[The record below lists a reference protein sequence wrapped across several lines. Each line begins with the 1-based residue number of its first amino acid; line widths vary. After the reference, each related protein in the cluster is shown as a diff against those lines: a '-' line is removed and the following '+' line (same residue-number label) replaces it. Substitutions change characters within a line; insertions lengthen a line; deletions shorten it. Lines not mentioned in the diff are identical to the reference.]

1 MIFLFITFSF
11 LLFAQTPEW
20 QWAEQAGGTNSDLGK
35 SIALDSAGNS
45 YVTGFFTG
53 TATFG
58 STSLTSCGWY
68 DIFVAKMD
76 ADGIWQWAKQAGG
89 SFEDS
94 GKSIALDSAGNSYVT
109 GHFEGTAIFGSTSLT
124 SSGNTDI
131 FVAKLDV
138 DGNWLWA
145 TKAGGSGFNFGCS
158 IALDS
163 AGNSYVTGKFY
174 GTATFGSASLTSC
187 GNYDIFVAKM
197 DADGN
202 WQWATSAGG
211 SSGDS
216 GTSIVLDSA
225 GNSYVTGEF
234 KHNATFGFT
243 SLTSNE
249 YPDIFLAKMDADG
262 NWQWATRAGGS
273 SDDYCGCIALD
284 STGNSYVT
292 GKFIGTAI
300 FGSISLTSSGLDDIF
315 VAKMDAD
322 GIWQWATRA
331 GGSDYDCGYSI
342 ALDSAGNSYVT
353 GHFEGT
359 AIFGSTSLTS
369 SSGSYDVFAAKMD
382 VDGNW
387 LWATK
392 AGGSGSGSDC
402 GYSIALDSV
411 GNSYV
416 TGWFYETATFGSI
429 SLTSCGSHD
438 IFVAKLNSS
447 VSADDEIIPTE
458 IELSNYPNP
467 FNPSTNISY
476 QLAQESNTEIIIFNL
491 KGQRVKELINER
503 QIVGQHSVVWN
514 GDDENNNSVSSGI
527 YFYKLNVNGKTEA
540 VKKCLLLK

>member
-1 MIFLFITFSF
+1 
-11 LLFAQTPEW
+11 
-20 QWAEQAGGTNSDLGK
+20 NSDEGK
-35 SIALDSAGNS
+35 TITTDDAGNI
-45 YVTGFFTG
+45 YVTGYFCG

-58 STSLTSCGWY
+58 SYSLTSSGID

-124 SSGNTDI
+124 SSGSTDI

-138 DGNWLWA
+138 DGNWLYA
-145 TKAGGSGFNFGCS
+145 ISAGGSCFDFGCS

-187 GNYDIFVAKM
+187 GYYDIFVAKM

-202 WQWATSAGG
+202 WQWATRAGG

-225 GNSYVTGEF
+225 GNSYVTGDF
-234 KHNATFGFT
+234 KHTATFGFT

-249 YPDIFLAKMDADG
+249 YPDIFIAKMDADG

-273 SDDYCGCIALD
+273 SYDYCGCIALD
-284 STGNSYVT
+284 SAGNSYVT

-359 AIFGSTSLTS
+359 AIFGSISLTS

-382 VDGNW
+382 VDGIW
-387 LWATK
+387 QWATR
-392 AGGSGSGSDC
+392 AGGSGIGSDC

-416 TGWFYETATFGSI
+416 TGCFYETATFGST

-447 VSADDEIIPTE
+447 VSANSEIYPDVNI
-458 IELSNYPNP
+458 LSNYPNP
-467 FNPSTNISY
+467 FNPTTRIHYSIIEKSNVRINVFNI
-476 QLAQESNTEIIIFNL
+476 
-491 KGQRVKELINER
+491 KGQLVK
-503 QIVGQHSVVWN
+503 
-514 GDDENNNSVSSGI
+514 
-527 YFYKLNVNGKTEA
+527 
-540 VKKCLLLK
+540 